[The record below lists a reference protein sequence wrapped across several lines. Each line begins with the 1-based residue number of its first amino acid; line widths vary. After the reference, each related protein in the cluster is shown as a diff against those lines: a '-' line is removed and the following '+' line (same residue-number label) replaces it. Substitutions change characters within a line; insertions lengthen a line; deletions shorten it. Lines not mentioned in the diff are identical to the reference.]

1 MKTVLITGASG
12 DIGSACVR
20 IFAQNGFNVVAQ
32 YNSNPVNI
40 PDVFAVKADVK
51 DEKSVKEMFSEARAK
66 FGKIDVLINN
76 AGIQQISMLCD
87 TDADAWKRVIDVNL
101 TGAYNTTKCAL
112 EDMMWSGGKI
122 INVSSIWGQC
132 GAACE
137 SAYSASKAGL
147 IGFTKALAKEYSSIN
162 VNCICPG
169 VIEGKMNKHLTDK
182 ERDELLEQIPLKRF
196 GTPEDVAKVALFLA
210 SSDADYITG
219 QVIAV
224 NGGMYI

>member
-12 DIGSACVR
+12 DIGSACAR

-32 YNSNPVNI
+32 YNNNPVNI

-51 DEKSVKEMFSEARAK
+51 DEKSVEEMFSEAREK

-87 TDADAWKRVIDVNL
+87 TETEAWQNVIDVNL

-112 EDMMWSGGKI
+112 KDMMWSGGKI

-147 IGFTKALAKEYSSIN
+147 IGLTKALAKEYSNIN

-182 ERDELLEQIPLKRF
+182 DREELLEQIPLKRF
-196 GTPEDVAKVALFLA
+196 GTPEDVAKVALFLV

>member
-12 DIGSACVR
+12 DIGSACAR
-20 IFAQNGFNVVAQ
+20 IFANNGFNVVAQ
-32 YNSNPVNI
+32 YNSNPITLPN
-40 PDVFAVKADVK
+40 VFAIRADVTNPQ
-51 DEKSVKEMFSEARAK
+51 SVKEMFIKAQEK

-87 TDADAWKRVIDVNL
+87 TETEAWQNVIDVNL

-112 EDMMWSGGKI
+112 KDMMWSGGKI

-147 IGFTKALAKEYSSIN
+147 IGLTKALAKEYSNIN

-169 VIEGKMNKHLTDK
+169 VIEGKMNKHLTVKDR
-182 ERDELLEQIPLKRF
+182 EELLEQIPLKRF
-196 GTPEDVAKVALFLA
+196 GTPEDVAQVALFLA